1 MELPMKR
8 FYFDIWDGDHKAH
21 DDIGVECLS
30 VHAASVQA
38 TIALTELAREVL
50 PGDGPGRL
58 LKITVRDENYPL
70 FSLKLDFETVPGR

>member
-1 MELPMKR
+1 
-8 FYFDIWDGDHKAH
+8 
-21 DDIGVECLS
+21 
-30 VHAASVQA
+30 VQA